1 VSPGHAISEQWLHD
15 VLPSCTRRWDAPS
28 DGGRDQVALHIE
40 KRLEELESAES
51 WEELALRHQAGTPRS
66 TQPYRVAGYEAEA
79 SRLGGAI
86 PLDDPRRPAAHLARP
101 GARTRVKVGAG
112 VGRDGP
118 GSCGV
123 DGRRGRLRRR
133 RHDRGGGVRA
143 GPGGRWAASS
153 AAATVATG
161 VAARGRIRVAVV
173 IAGHLF
179 GRGAPR

>member
-1 VSPGHAISEQWLHD
+1 MAAGEPGPRDQRAVAPRCAPELHA
-15 VLPSCTRRWDAPS
+15 RRWDAPS

-51 WEELALRHQAGTPRS
+51 WEKLALRHQAGTPRS
-66 TQPYRVAGYEAEA
+66 TQAYRVVGYEAEA
-79 SRLGGAI
+79 SRLGAI

-101 GARTRVKVGAG
+101 GAWTRVKVGAG

-123 DGRRGRLRRR
+123 DGRRGRLRRQ

-153 AAATVATG
+153 AAATAATG
-161 VAARGRIRVAVV
+161 VAARGRI
-173 IAGHLF
+173 
-179 GRGAPR
+179 GRRW